1 MGLSSSHSAAQV
13 NDNEEDFSWGE
24 EDEEEEDIASTHTI
38 EKPSASEPSVKKL
51 AEPKPEPASAIPAHL
66 SSRESSGE
74 ESYDVVS
81 SNVSAVGEEPKKEKE
96 KDESEEDS
104 DWE

>member
-1 MGLSSSHSAAQV
+1 MAAQV

-38 EKPSASEPSVKKL
+38 EKPSASEPTVKKL

-81 SNVSAVGEEPKKEKE
+81 SNVSAVGEEPKKKE

>member
-1 MGLSSSHSAAQV
+1 MAQEP
-13 NDNEEDFSWGE
+13 DEDEDAEGE

-38 EKPSASEPSVKKL
+38 EKPSASEPTVKKL